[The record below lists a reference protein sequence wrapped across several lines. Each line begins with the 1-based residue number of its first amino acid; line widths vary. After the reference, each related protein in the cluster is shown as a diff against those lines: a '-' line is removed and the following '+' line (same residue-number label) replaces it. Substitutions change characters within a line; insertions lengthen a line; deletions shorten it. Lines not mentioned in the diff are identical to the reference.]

1 MSNAAKYGALSTNS
15 GSLTVSWTV
24 DRTSEAALKF
34 VWQESGGPPIAGPP
48 SQRGF
53 GSTLIERTLTH
64 EMDAVVRQQFLP
76 SGLYC
81 TIDIPL
87 MDDIGRVHGLPR

>member
-34 VWQESGGPPIAGPP
+34 VWQEAADH
-48 SQRGF
+48 
-53 GSTLIERTLTH
+53 L
-64 EMDAVVRQQFLP
+64 
-76 SGLYC
+76 
-81 TIDIPL
+81 
-87 MDDIGRVHGLPR
+87 